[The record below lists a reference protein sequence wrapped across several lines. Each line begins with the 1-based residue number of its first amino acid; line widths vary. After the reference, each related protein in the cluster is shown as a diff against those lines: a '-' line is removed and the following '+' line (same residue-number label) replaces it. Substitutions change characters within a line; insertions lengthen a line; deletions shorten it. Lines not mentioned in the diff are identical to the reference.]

1 MLQST
6 FSKAAL
12 CAAGGAVAAMTAA
25 GPAVAA
31 ADTNVVA
38 PAKSTIEI
46 APEKGGGK
54 VHKGV
59 AKRNTAIHVR
69 PSYSSPTS
77 GWLLKGQVVK
87 LKCKVR
93 TQQQPGGGSVWYK
106 LGHRHGWVNARSIHT
121 FDRVP
126 YCTHHRSADDAP
138 VGDKAV
144 GEPVG

>member
-12 CAAGGAVAAMTAA
+12 CVAGGAVAAMTAA
-25 GPAVAA
+25 GPAAAA

-54 VHKGV
+54 VHKGIV
-59 AKRNTAIHVR
+59 KRHTRIHAR
-69 PSYSSPTS
+69 PSYSSPTI
-77 GWLLKGQVVK
+77 GHLRKGQIVK

-93 TQQQPGGGSVWYK
+93 TQWVGGSSLWYK
-106 LGHRHGWVNARSIHT
+106 LGHRPGWVNARYIHA

-138 VGDKAV
+138 VGDKTV